1 MLSKQNN
8 VYVLGNGE
16 SRKNID
22 VNHLRTLGKVYGC
35 NAIYRDTKVDVLV
48 CVDAGMSHEIYKSNY
63 AKDNVCYFKQWSP
76 LPAEILFNF
85 TASNIFKDTEIIEN
99 ERNDRESFVCH
110 GTNAEM
116 YDELLEEG
124 LKLVSDKEDFKI
136 KMKEKRT
143 FITWLDL
150 QDKVKTISEEYDG
163 WSTGPIAVRIAV
175 ENEKPDNVFL
185 LGFDLKSN
193 DGKINNLYKGT
204 DNYYPS
210 GSKEI
215 YSGNWIN
222 QHSVNF
228 KLFPDVNFIRVVPDE
243 INSNA
248 ISSEVDEWKQ
258 FTNIR
263 HATLDKFEN
272 L

>member
-48 CVDAGMSHEIYKSNY
+48 CIDDGISHEVYTSGY
-63 AKDNVCYFKQWSP
+63 AKDNVCYLKDWSP
-76 LPAEILFNF
+76 LPAEILNSFVH
-85 TASNIFKDTEIIEN
+85 TDMFKDTEVIEN
-99 ERNDRESFVCH
+99 ERGDKESFVLH
-110 GTNAEM
+110 GCDSKM
-116 YDELLEEG
+116 YDELLDEG
-124 LKLVSDKEDFKI
+124 LKLVSDKEDFKV
-136 KMKEKRT
+136 KMGKKQT
-143 FITWLDL
+143 FITWLEL
-150 QDKVKTISEEYDG
+150 QDKVKDVPREYEG
-163 WSTGPIAVRIAV
+163 WSAGPIAVRIAV

-215 YSGNWIN
+215 YSGNWIK

-258 FTNIR
+258 FENIR